1 VTRHWPDISEHIHP
15 AAPRA
20 RRGGRFDMR
29 FRRHGGRTGIARQY
43 VCYPYHFTKA
53 FELDRHIPELL
64 TLYQQSS
71 SGGLYRGDSL
81 TSDLIVET
89 GAAVHITTQASTV
102 VHDCQGSTAEASVR
116 ATVER
121 DAFLAY
127 TPDPL
132 ILFPGAKLGATTM
145 VRMDSSAVV
154 LLHDFFDRHD
164 PKANG
169 EQFDWIAAR
178 VEVRTLDGRTL
189 VRDRMN
195 LLGRD
200 IASPQFSPMGRWR
213 ISGSLFLLGPAS
225 RLPTEQELLTASTA
239 PGVLAGASA
248 LPNDAGLVVR
258 MLADDAHAAQQ
269 AAARLF
275 TLAVKSR
282 FGAAPQPRRK

>member
-1 VTRHWPDISEHIHP
+1 
-15 AAPRA
+15 
-20 RRGGRFDMR
+20 MR
-29 FRRHGGRTGIARQY
+29 FRRHGDRTGIARQY
-43 VCYPYHFTKA
+43 VCYPFHFTKA
-53 FELDRHIPELL
+53 FELDRRIPELL

-81 TSDLIVET
+81 TSDLVVES

-102 VHDCQGSTAEASVR
+102 VHDCQSSTAQTSVQ

-132 ILFPGAKLGATTM
+132 ILFPGARIGATTV

-164 PKANG
+164 PKAKG
-169 EQFDWIAAR
+169 EPFDRIVAR
-178 VEVRTLDGRTL
+178 VEVGTLEGRTL
-189 VRDRMN
+189 VRDRMC

-200 IASPQFSPMGRWR
+200 IASPQFSPMGQWR
-213 ISGSLFLLGPAS
+213 ISGSLFLLGPAP
-225 RLPTEQELLTASTA
+225 RLPAGQELLAASTA
-239 PGVLAGASA
+239 PGVLAGVCT
-248 LPNDAGLVVR
+248 LPNEAGLVVR
-258 MLADDAHAAQQ
+258 LLANDAHVAGQV
-269 AAARLF
+269 AARLF
-275 TLAVKSR
+275 NLAVKSR